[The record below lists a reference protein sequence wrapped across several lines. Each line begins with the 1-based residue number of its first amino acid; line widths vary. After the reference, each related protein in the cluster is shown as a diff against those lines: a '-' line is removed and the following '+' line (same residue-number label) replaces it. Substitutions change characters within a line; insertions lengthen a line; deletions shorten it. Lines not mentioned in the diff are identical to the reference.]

1 MHFRDMKLFFKFILI
16 FLTIFLTSCGGKKSD
31 FDYKIA
37 LDPSWYSLSLP
48 GRESN
53 LTAFTCELL
62 EAVGKIEKVSIGV
75 YQRSWSNLVF
85 GLQEGEYN
93 AICTTL
99 EPYLFYEKMYNFS
112 DLYLM
117 TGPVLVTP
125 INSKY
130 TSLSQFSG
138 LEIGFQEGSNAALIL
153 EKYPGIIQRSYDSI
167 QTALVDTQNGTIEG
181 SILGVLSARSYTQDL
196 FQGQLKISSY
206 PLTQEGIRL
215 IGIKSRSTTFMRVF
229 NQGLTRLKEN
239 GTYAALAKK
248 WNLSE

>member
-1 MHFRDMKLFFKFILI
+1 MGPIFKLRRYFVIFFLA
-16 FLTIFLTSCGGKKSD
+16 LFLTSCGGKKAD

-37 LDPSWYSLSLP
+37 LDPAWYSLSLP

-62 EAVGKIEKVSIGV
+62 EAIAKSEKVSIGV

-93 AICTTL
+93 AICTTIQ
-99 EPYLFYEKMYNFS
+99 PYLFYEKMYNFS

-125 INSKY
+125 TNSKY

-138 LEIGFQEGSNAALIL
+138 LEIGFQEGSSAPLIL
-153 EKYPGIIQRSYDSI
+153 ENYPGIIQRSYESI
-167 QTALVDTQNGTIEG
+167 QTALLDTQNGTIEG
-181 SILGVLSARSYTQDL
+181 AILGILAAKSYTQDL
-196 FQGQLKISSY
+196 FQGQLKISSP

-215 IGIKSRSTTFMRVF
+215 IGIKSRSTTFIRVF
-229 NQGLTRLKEN
+229 NRGLAQLKAN
-239 GTYAALAKK
+239 GTYATLMKK